1 MLSID
6 SDPYSNNDYSHTDA
20 QLHMIMS
27 KEAISS
33 GTSPKTLKFMGEIED
48 NSMAILVFFLR
59 RMAILVDSGNS
70 HSFIYINLASLLYS
84 MSTTPRPVKVQD
96 TNG

>member
-1 MLSID
+1 VLGGHKCAPTVQLQAIQELWEMLSID

-33 GTSPKTLKFMGEIED
+33 GTSPKTLKFMGEIQD
-48 NSMAILVFFLR
+48 NSMVILVFF
-59 RMAILVDSGNS
+59 AKDGDFS
-70 HSFIYINLASLLYS
+70 
-84 MSTTPRPVKVQD
+84 
-96 TNG
+96 